1 MSDTLM
7 DFDEA
12 VRRYDPVLGLEV
24 HVELGTAT
32 KMFDAAPNVFGA
44 QPNTMVTPTSVGLP
58 GALPVVN
65 ARGVEYAI
73 RIGLALGCEIAE
85 SCRFAR
91 KNYFYPD
98 LAKDFQTSQSDEP
111 IAYDGALEIEM
122 EDGSFFTIP
131 IERAHMEEDAGKNT
145 HIGGADGRIE
155 GASHSLVDYNRAG
168 VPLVEIVTR
177 PIEGAGARAPQVA
190 AAYVRTLRDIFRAL
204 GVSEA
209 RMERG
214 NVRAD
219 VNVSLRESP
228 DAPLGTRTETKNVNT
243 FRGIEQVVRY
253 EIQRQAAI
261 LAAGG
266 EVLQE
271 TRHGQADGTTRAG
284 RVKSDADDYRY
295 FPEPD
300 LVPVAPSREWVE
312 QIREGLPEMPAAKR
326 RRLKVEWS
334 LSDTEMRDVVNA
346 GALELIEATAAAGTT
361 GQAARKWWMGELSRT
376 AKEQEIGLEDLPVA
390 PEQIAELQALVDSG
404 RLTDKLARQVLEG
417 VLAGEGDP
425 EAVAA
430 ARGLEVVSD
439 DSALLAAV
447 DEALAANPD
456 VADKIRGG
464 KVQAAGAIVGAV
476 MKATRGQADAK
487 RVRELVMERVQ
498 G

>member
-73 RIGLALGCEIAE
+73 RIGLALGCEIAQ

-190 AAYVRTLRDIFRAL
+190 AAYVRTLRDIFR
-204 GVSEA
+204 
-209 RMERG
+209 R
-214 NVRAD
+214 
-219 VNVSLRESP
+219 
-228 DAPLGTRTETKNVNT
+228 
-243 FRGIEQVVRY
+243 
-253 EIQRQAAI
+253 QR
-261 LAAGG
+261 LAARVARRAAGHPHRD
-266 EVLQE
+266 QE
-271 TRHGQADGTTRAG
+271 RQHLPWDRAG
-284 RVKSDADDYRY
+284 RPLRDPASGRHPGRRGRGASGDPPR
-295 FPEPD
+295 PGRRHH
-300 LVPVAPSREWVE
+300 SRRSRQV
-312 QIREGLPEMPAAKR
+312 RR
-326 RRLKVEWS
+326 RRLP
-334 LSDTEMRDVVNA
+334 LLPRA
-346 GALELIEATAAAGTT
+346 GPRAG
-361 GQAARKWWMGELSRT
+361 
-376 AKEQEIGLEDLPVA
+376 
-390 PEQIAELQALVDSG
+390 
-404 RLTDKLARQVLEG
+404 
-417 VLAGEGDP
+417 
-425 EAVAA
+425 
-430 ARGLEVVSD
+430 
-439 DSALLAAV
+439 
-447 DEALAANPD
+447 
-456 VADKIRGG
+456 
-464 KVQAAGAIVGAV
+464 GA
-476 MKATRGQADAK
+476 QP
-487 RVRELVMERVQ
+487 
-498 G
+498 